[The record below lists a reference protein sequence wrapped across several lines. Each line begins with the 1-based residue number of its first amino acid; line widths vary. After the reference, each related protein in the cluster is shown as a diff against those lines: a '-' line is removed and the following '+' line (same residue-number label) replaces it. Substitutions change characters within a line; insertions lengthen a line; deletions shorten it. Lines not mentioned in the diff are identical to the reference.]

1 LHRKDNRNRDGTEI
15 AGSTFGLRS
24 DWQKRDR
31 VKETNMSEATA
42 QVSKVIAAAPE
53 AVWKALT
60 TPASLKKF
68 FFDADVESDWRVGH
82 PIHMKGEFQGKRFHD
97 KGAIIAMEPQK
108 RLSFSHWSALSG
120 AADTP
125 ENYHV
130 VNFDLAPR
138 GDATM
143 VTLTQSNLIGGAKP
157 SDLEHRSDYEKNWQR
172 VLDGLASVVVTPH

>member
-1 LHRKDNRNRDGTEI
+1 
-15 AGSTFGLRS
+15 
-24 DWQKRDR
+24 
-31 VKETNMSEATA
+31 MSEVTA
-42 QVSKVIAAAPE
+42 QVSKVVAAAPA

-68 FFDADVESDWRVGH
+68 FFNADVESDWCVGH

-97 KGAIIAMEPQK
+97 KGAIIAVEPQK
-108 RLSFSHWSALSG
+108 RLSFSHWSPLSG
-120 AADTP
+120 VADAP

-138 GDATM
+138 GNDTV

-157 SDLEHRSDYEKNWQR
+157 ADREHRSDYEKNWQR
-172 VLDGLASVVVTPH
+172 VLDGLASVAVTQH